1 MDIVEALKS
10 NILVS
15 IPLEGII
22 NVFCTVN
29 EIFSFDNSE
38 YIFDSGIY
46 ESTCDEMFNFSLIRE
61 YKENN
66 ILNRICVDVV
76 FPPDCDNYKLSDYRH
91 FSSHNDFKNYVLATN
106 EYKVLKHKNIL
117 KINIYQD

>member
-15 IPLEGII
+15 IPLEEIV

-46 ESTCDEMFNFSLIRE
+46 ESPCDEMFNFSLIRE

-66 ILNRICVDVV
+66 ILNRICVDVI
-76 FPPDCDNYKLSDYRH
+76 FSPNIDNYELSDNRH

-106 EYKVLKHKNIL
+106 EYKILKNKNIL

>member
-15 IPLEGII
+15 IPLEEIV

-46 ESTCDEMFNFSLIRE
+46 ESTCDEMLNFSLIRE

-66 ILNRICVDVV
+66 ILNRICVDVI
-76 FPPDCDNYKLSDYRH
+76 FSPNIDNYELSDNRH

-106 EYKVLKHKNIL
+106 EYKILKNKNIL